1 MAHAD
6 HFALRKI
13 GLLLLTVA
21 AACLGAA
28 WPVNAGHT
36 LLEFESALE
45 ELWAVDPAIE
55 PPPDNGSRD
64 FAVGGFQS
72 PDGSNFGFSAH
83 SAPKGGDPRGHLSE
97 TFPGAAKARFKVACL
112 KVVGNYASIGL
123 VPTDAASND
132 NDAEAVLCVFDSRMP
147 GGTGDLFRFMP
158 DTPAQSCATVIGSC
172 MAMIPIKH
180 GNLVVHDVP

>member
-6 HFALRKI
+6 HLALRKT

-21 AACLGAA
+21 AACLAA
-28 WPVNAGHT
+28 TGPARAGHT

-97 TFPGAAKARFKVACL
+97 TFPGVAQARFKVACL
-112 KVVGNYASIGL
+112 KVVGSHASIGL

-132 NDAEAVLCVFDSRMP
+132 NDAEAVLCVLDSKLP
-147 GGTGDLFRFMP
+147 GGTMDLFTFIP
-158 DTPAQSCATVIGSC
+158 GAAAQSCAAVGCIAT
-172 MAMIPIKH
+172 IPIKH
-180 GNLVVHDVP
+180 GNVVVHDVP

>member
-6 HFALRKI
+6 HLGLSKI

-36 LLEFESALE
+36 LLELESALE

-83 SAPKGGDPRGHLSE
+83 SARNGTDPRGHLSE
-97 TFPGAAKARFKVACL
+97 TFAGVAQARFKVACL
-112 KVVGNYASIGL
+112 KVMGNYASIGL

-132 NDAEAVLCVFDSRMP
+132 NPDEAVLCVLDSKLP
-147 GGTGDLFRFMP
+147 GGTMDMFTFIHGA
-158 DTPAQSCATVIGSC
+158 PAQSCAAVSC
-172 MAMIPIKH
+172 IAAIPIRH